1 VSHSDHQRVTL
12 CLRVPILCHAVLCC
26 TILYRTALRCAVLYC
41 TVLQDMLDRV
51 VSSPHAEAHEA
62 GTGFQVSLYIRV
74 RGMLEAKQSD
84 AHPEPSSPT
93 LATSKGANVA
103 IVARLHF

>member
-1 VSHSDHQRVTL
+1 MPW
-12 CLRVPILCHAVLCC
+12 CAVLYDIVPHC
-26 TILYRTALRCAVLYC
+26 TALCCAVLYC

-84 AHPEPSSPT
+84 AHPEPSCPT
-93 LATSKGANVA
+93 LATSKAANVA